1 MPQVYDVLVIGGGPG
16 GYTAALYA
24 ARANLS
30 VMVLEK
36 LTPGGQ
42 MGTTDVIDNYP
53 GFPEGVGGFELALQM
68 QKGAQRF
75 GAQTQ
80 LSEVI
85 SVDLGGTVKQVRTQD
100 GTYQARTVVLASG
113 AHPRELGLS
122 GEQELRGRG
131 VSYCATCD
139 GMFYRGKT
147 VAVVGGG
154 NTAVSDVLYLSRLCQ
169 KVYLIHR
176 RDQLRA
182 SKVYLDPLQQAENV
196 EFVWDSQVQKLLYR
210 DVLTGVQVRHKKTGE
225 LREIPCDGL
234 FVAVGHVPNTE
245 LYQGQVEL
253 DQAGYVLADETT
265 QTNLPGVFA
274 VGDLR
279 KKPLRQVITAAS
291 DGAVAAHFIEEY
303 VSTTLQG

>member
-85 SVDLGGTVKQVRTQD
+85 SVELGGTVKQVRTKD

-196 EFVWDSQVQKLLYR
+196 EFVWDSQVQKLLYG
-210 DVLTGVQVRHKKTGE
+210 DVLTVVQVRHKKTGE